1 MPTERVKGP
10 DMELAQWIWAAIA
23 LGSGLLFGEIA
34 GRILRASL
42 SRAERRP
49 GLREASG
56 AIGSFVFWA
65 STAVGLVIAIAILNT
80 DVLHDLE
87 EQLSDDLPK
96 FLLAFLIVIAGYAI
110 SVAVAAT
117 VGQSA
122 RKATGVRQRSL
133 ERLLQIVIMI
143 AAIAAALN
151 QIGVDPTM
159 LVILLAGLLGAP
171 CLALALLSGLG
182 GREVASQ
189 LAAGRALRH
198 QLRTGRH
205 LRSGEVEGRIVAL
218 HPTTVELEAADGSRV
233 HLPNRQ
239 LLGAP
244 FSLDG

>member
-1 MPTERVKGP
+1 
-10 DMELAQWIWAAIA
+10 MELAQWIWAAIA

-42 SRAERRP
+42 SRSDRP
-49 GLREASG
+49 AWRESSG
-56 AIGSFVFWA
+56 PIGSFVFWA
-65 STAVGLVIAIAILNT
+65 STAVGLVIAIAILNA
-80 DVLHDLE
+80 DALHDLGD
-87 EQLSDDLPK
+87 QLGDDLPE
-96 FLLAFLIVIAGYAI
+96 FLLAFLIVIAGWAI

-133 ERLLQIVIMI
+133 ERLLQAVIMI
-143 AAIAAALN
+143 GAIAAALS

-159 LVILLAGLLGAP
+159 LVILLAGVLGAP

-198 QLRTGRH
+198 QLRTGRL
-205 LRSGEVEGRIVAL
+205 LRSGDVEGRIVAL

-233 HLPNRQ
+233 HVPNRQ
-239 LLGAP
+239 LLGEP
-244 FSLDG
+244 FSLES

>member
-1 MPTERVKGP
+1 
-10 DMELAQWIWAAIA
+10 MELAQWIWAAIA
-23 LGSGLLFGEIA
+23 IGSGLLFGEIA

-42 SRAERRP
+42 ARSERRP
-49 GLREASG
+49 ALREASG

-65 STAVGLVIAIAILNT
+65 STAIGLIVAIALL
-80 DVLHDLE
+80 DADSLHELE
-87 EQLSDDLPK
+87 DQLGNDLPN
-96 FLLAFLIVIAGYAI
+96 FLLAFVLVIAGYAV

-117 VGQSA
+117 IGQSA

-143 AAIAAALN
+143 AAVAAALS
-151 QIGVDPTM
+151 QIGVDSTM

-182 GREVASQ
+182 GREVAAQ

-198 QLRTGRH
+198 QLQAGRT
-205 LRSGEVEGRIVAL
+205 LRSGDVEGRIIAL
-218 HPTTVELEAADGSRV
+218 HPTSVEIETSDGSRV

-239 LLGAP
+239 LLGSP
-244 FSLDG
+244 FSITT